1 MTENAKHTPGP
12 WRIYHNSGYNQGHYN
27 GYLQTDI
34 LAGSDLIK
42 IRQSVA
48 GNTFPQLAANA
59 RLIAAAPDLLEACKR
74 ALAVLEKEPACQIY
88 SAHAQIVRAAIARAK
103 GEI

>member
-1 MTENAKHTPGP
+1 MTENTRHTPGP
-12 WRIYHNSGYNQGHYN
+12 WTIYNTDGLKILKNWRVKGSVGYQVC
-27 GYLQTDI
+27 TM
-34 LAGSDLIK
+34 
-42 IRQSVA
+42 
-48 GNTFPQLAANA
+48 NTATTTEEEYANA

-103 GEI
+103 GERS